1 MRPTP
6 QAWPNWPRTSK
17 DAELRW
23 ELFDSASP
31 GDLLDAF
38 TSAHDALV
46 KAVENPKDANALA
59 ALVEQIN
66 LFTARAKAFAN
77 LTLALERL

>member
-1 MRPTP
+1 MRPDSASLAKLA
-6 QAWPNWPRTSK
+6 QDIK